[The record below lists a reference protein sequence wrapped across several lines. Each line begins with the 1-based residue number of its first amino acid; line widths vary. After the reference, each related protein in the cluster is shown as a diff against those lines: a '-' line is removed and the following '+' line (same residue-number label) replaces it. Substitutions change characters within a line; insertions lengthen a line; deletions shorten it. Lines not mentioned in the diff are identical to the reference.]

1 MLKNKHFLWFL
12 SKKFGDSEE
21 MLYLC
26 TRKMNLKQF
35 KILIDS
41 LYDKFGGDIQV
52 FRKNGNSREN
62 PVIAA
67 EVVKGESRG
76 ISKKDSSILL
86 IE

>member
-1 MLKNKHFLWFL
+1 
-12 SKKFGDSEE
+12 

-62 PVIAA
+62 LVIAA

>member
-1 MLKNKHFLWFL
+1 
-12 SKKFGDSEE
+12 
-21 MLYLC
+21 
-26 TRKMNLKQF
+26 MNLKQF

-41 LYDKFGGDIQV
+41 LYDKFEDNNQV

>member
-1 MLKNKHFLWFL
+1 
-12 SKKFGDSEE
+12 

-76 ISKKDSSILL
+76 ISKKDSSILF

>member
-1 MLKNKHFLWFL
+1 MISFQ
-12 SKKFGDSEE
+12 KFGDSEE

>member
-1 MLKNKHFLWFL
+1 
-12 SKKFGDSEE
+12 

-26 TRKMNLKQF
+26 THKMNLKEF
-35 KILIDS
+35 KALIDS
-41 LYDKFGGDIQV
+41 LYDKFGGNIQV

-67 EVVKGESRG
+67 EVIKGESRG
-76 ISKKDSSILL
+76 ASIKDSSILL

>member
-1 MLKNKHFLWFL
+1 
-12 SKKFGDSEE
+12 
-21 MLYLC
+21 
-26 TRKMNLKQF
+26 MNLKQF

-41 LYDKFGGDIQV
+41 LYDKYGGDTKV

>member
-1 MLKNKHFLWFL
+1 MISF
-12 SKKFGDSEE
+12 KKFGDSEK

-26 TRKMNLKQF
+26 IRKMNLKQF

>member
-1 MLKNKHFLWFL
+1 MTSLEVI
-12 SKKFGDSEE
+12 SKCSE
-21 MLYLC
+21 
-26 TRKMNLKQF
+26 
-35 KILIDS
+35 
-41 LYDKFGGDIQV
+41 
-52 FRKNGNSREN
+52 NGNSREN

>member
-1 MLKNKHFLWFL
+1 
-12 SKKFGDSEE
+12 

-41 LYDKFGGDIQV
+41 LYDKFGDDIQV

>member
-1 MLKNKHFLWFL
+1 MISFQKIWRFRGNAL
-12 SKKFGDSEE
+12 SLHS
-21 MLYLC
+21 
-26 TRKMNLKQF
+26 KMNLKQF